1 MPRATKTTAKPR
13 RRLEAGAAR
22 EIILDA
28 AEKQLVVT
36 GPSGIRLQ
44 EVANAAGVSHP
55 TVLHHFGSREALVKA
70 VCTRAIRAINSG
82 LVEGIAAST
91 GEEDQLTAMLDAVS
105 HAMTKSGHAR
115 VVMWLALEG
124 QSLEGAEAR
133 LDQVVAATHE
143 LRKSRLRATGKRKT
157 PPIEDTAH
165 TVVLAA
171 LALIGAA
178 VIGPAL
184 LANAGLPT
192 DENSEKRFRA
202 WLGRTLKQHL
212 EAGSD

>member
-1 MPRATKTTAKPR
+1 MPRAAKKPPR
-13 RRLEAGAAR
+13 RRRDAASAR
-22 EIILDA
+22 EAILDV
-28 AEKQLVVT
+28 AEQQLVVT

-44 EVANAAGVSHP
+44 EVAKEAGVSHP

-70 VCTRAIRAINSG
+70 VCTRAIRAIHIG

-91 GEEDQLTAMLDAVS
+91 GEEDQLTGMLDAVA
-105 HAMTKSGHAR
+105 HALNKSGHAR

-124 QSLEGAEAR
+124 HSLEGSDVR
-133 LDQVVAATHE
+133 LDQVIAATHE
-143 LRKSRLRATGKRKT
+143 LRKTRLRAGGTRRA

-171 LALIGAA
+171 LALIGSA

-184 LANAGLPT
+184 FANAGLGT
-192 DENSEKRFRA
+192 DGASEKRFRG
-202 WLGRTLKQHL
+202 WLAKMLRRHL
-212 EAGSD
+212 ESAD